1 MEPTKIAFLGLGLM
15 GSGMAARLLTAGYP
29 LTVYNRTAIKAQPL
43 VEQGARLAASP
54 AEAVA
59 DAEIIFSMLADDQVC
74 RELWMGRDG
83 ALAATK
89 PKAILV
95 ECSTV
100 TVEWVQDLDQAAQA
114 RDLELIDA
122 PVTGSKV
129 QAQTGQL
136 LFLAGGSPATLASI
150 APVLRTMGRDVV
162 HLGPTGSGAR
172 MKLINNFLCGV
183 QAVALAEA
191 IAMIARSGLDSEKAI
206 GILTDG
212 APGSPLVKAL
222 SARMKTRE
230 YQPNFLLRLMAK
242 DLRYAMQE
250 GAHQSLKLATAGAA
264 LRVFEQAIAEGHGE
278 KDMAAV
284 IEQFRQ

>member
-15 GSGMAARLLTAGYP
+15 GSGMAGRLLAAGCP
-29 LTVYNRTAIKAQPL
+29 LTVYNRTATKAQPL
-43 VEQGARLAASP
+43 VEQGARLAVSP
-54 AEAVA
+54 AEAVT

-74 RELWMGRDG
+74 REIWMGGEG
-83 ALAATK
+83 ALAAAK
-89 PKAILV
+89 PKAVLV

-100 TVEWVQDLDQAAQA
+100 TVEWIQELDQAAQA

-136 LFLAGGSPATLASI
+136 LFLAGGSAATLVSI

-172 MKLINNFLCGV
+172 MKLINNFVCGV
-183 QAVALAEA
+183 QAAALAEA

-206 GILTDG
+206 GIMTEG

-222 SARMKTRE
+222 SARMKARE

-242 DLRYAMQE
+242 DLRYAIQE
-250 GAHQSLKLATAGAA
+250 GAHQSLNLATAGAA

>member
-100 TVEWVQDLDQAAQA
+100 SVEWVQDLDQAAQA

>member
-100 TVEWVQDLDQAAQA
+100 SVEWVQDLDQAAHA